1 MLTIHFTNVV
11 PDSYFVQPQFG
22 TISWNGVKSRWPHR
36 DKGLLYKVGHYFLA
50 SPWLYPCLCPHNFFR
65 IPCHS
70 GNYNWSLHIINQH
83 PSVVCMHYRDVLTQ
97 RPENI
102 RDFAADWFTKPH
114 LKDSVHSQL
123 KQRENSLREA
133 RFNRKL

>member
-1 MLTIHFTNVV
+1 MAV
-11 PDSYFVQPQFG
+11 PNHNPPRGMEGYDLGALSAEQQEKLNQFKIQTRLG
-22 TISWNGVKSRWPHR
+22 NEKFLR
-36 DKGLLYKVGHYFLA
+36 DHPEVDVLLAGFL
-50 SPWLYPCLCPHNFFR
+50 
-65 IPCHS
+65 
-70 GNYNWSLHIINQH
+70 G
-83 PSVVCMHYRDVLTQ
+83 DVLTQ